1 MAVRRRVGAAGADGA
16 RTVLGRL
23 RPSDFLTQVP
33 ERARGLL
40 PLHLRGFDCRS
51 RWSSIVQ
58 LWYGGSSR
66 VHYEVGFH
74 RRVERV
80 EVALHFEA
88 DPRSNARL
96 LERFERD
103 LIVAKA
109 VSERFE
115 AEPWDRGWARVYEML
130 PLEPLDDSYA
140 GQVADRLAG
149 LIAALQP
156 GLEQAMADLGPLA
169 ERPPPA
175 PEARSRWHGRRRPR
189 GGA

>member
-1 MAVRRRVGAAGADGA
+1 LAPIRRRVGGPAAADA
-16 RTVLGRL
+16 RPGFGRL
-23 RPSDFLTQVP
+23 RPTEFLSQVP
-33 ERARGLL
+33 ERARQIL
-40 PLHLRGFDCRS
+40 PAHLRGFEARN
-51 RWSSIVQ
+51 RWSIVQ
-58 LWYGGSSR
+58 LWYGPSAR

-80 EVALHFEA
+80 EVGLHFEA

-96 LERFERD
+96 LDLFERD

-130 PLEPLDDSYA
+130 PIEPLDDAYV
-140 GQVADRLAG
+140 QRVADRLAG

-156 GLEQAMADLGPLA
+156 ELEAALADLGPLQ
-169 ERPPPA
+169 ERQPISG
-175 PEARSRWHGRRRPR
+175 ETRSRWHGRRRSRPS
-189 GGA
+189 G